1 MQDCDHTPLLF
12 KNMFPDSS
20 ICRSFSMSKSKVS
33 YIFQDGLGSLLLKW
47 TWQSVHRS
55 SSCFTIMFHERT
67 TEQKIRQMNILVRY
81 WDEEKHLVVKKV
93 S

>member
-1 MQDCDHTPLLF
+1 
-12 KNMFPDSS
+12 MFPDSS

-33 YIFQDGLGSLLLKW
+33 YIFQDDLGSLLLKW
-47 TWQSVHRS
+47 TLQSVHCS

>member
-1 MQDCDHTPLLF
+1 
-12 KNMFPDSS
+12 MFLDSS
-20 ICRSFSMSKSKVS
+20 ICQSFSMSKSKVS

-47 TWQSVHRS
+47 TWQSVHRL

-81 WDEEKHLVVKKV
+81 WDEEKYLVNKV
-93 S
+93 SLNKNVHQP